1 MRNVKI
7 GAAFVLLIALY
18 AQLCAAQQAPGAGFA
33 SAEDASR
40 ALYEAVRINDQ
51 TALARILGADNQF
64 VSGDDPAQERR
75 EREQFATKFDEMHRL
90 VREPDGTS
98 VLYVGAENWPFP
110 FPLTQDGEGW
120 HFDAKAGMEEV
131 LARRIGEDELAAIDT
146 ARALATQ
153 KEETPQAG
161 GLLVNVGN
169 DGREV
174 PFYGYYF
181 RTLPGQLT
189 VVAYPAQYRVT
200 GVKTFVAGAD
210 NVVFEKDLGPRT
222 AEVART
228 MERLDSPSTWQR
240 IE

>member
-7 GAAFVLLIALY
+7 SAIFVLLIALY
-18 AQLCAAQQAPGAGFA
+18 AQVCAAQQAPGAGFA
-33 SAEDASR
+33 SAEDAGR
-40 ALYEAVRINDQ
+40 ALYEAVRSNDQ
-51 TALARILGADNQF
+51 TALAAILGADNQF

-75 EREQFATKFDEMHRL
+75 EREHFARKFDEMHRL
-90 VREPDGTS
+90 VRESDGTQ

-110 FPLTQDGEGW
+110 FPLTQDGAGW

-131 LARRIGEDELAAIDT
+131 LARRIGEDELAAIAT

-153 KEETPQAG
+153 KEEKPQAG

-169 DGREV
+169 DDREV

-181 RTLPGQLT
+181 RRLDPQK
-189 VVAYPAQYRVT
+189 VIAYPAQYRVT
-200 GVKTFVAGAD
+200 GVMTFVAGAD
-210 NVVFEKDLGPRT
+210 NVVFEKDLGLRT

-228 MERLDSPSTWQR
+228 MERLDSPSTWR
-240 IE
+240 RFE

>member
-18 AQLCAAQQAPGAGFA
+18 AQLCAAQQAPGARFP
-33 SAEDASR
+33 SAEDAGR
-40 ALYEAVRINDQ
+40 ALYEAVRSNDQ
-51 TALARILGADNQF
+51 TALARILGAGNQF
-64 VSGDDPAQERR
+64 VSGDDPAQERS
-75 EREQFATKFDEMHRL
+75 EREQFARKFDEMHRL
-90 VREPDGTS
+90 VRESDGTS

-110 FPLTQDGEGW
+110 FPLTQDGAGW

-146 ARALATQ
+146 ARVLATQ
-153 KEETPQAG
+153 QDEKQ
-161 GLLVNVGN
+161 
-169 DGREV
+169 EV
-174 PFYGYYF
+174 PFHGYYF
-181 RTLPGQLT
+181 RRLDPQK
-189 VVAYPAQYRVT
+189 VIAYPAQYRVT

-228 MERLDSPSTWQR
+228 MERLDSPSTWHR